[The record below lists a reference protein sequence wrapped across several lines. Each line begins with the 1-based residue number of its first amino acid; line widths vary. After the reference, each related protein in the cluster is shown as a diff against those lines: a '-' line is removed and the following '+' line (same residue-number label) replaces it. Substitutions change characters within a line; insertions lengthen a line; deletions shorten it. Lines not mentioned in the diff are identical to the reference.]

1 MVSHSFTADRSK
13 TDEQDEYVGIPRD
26 HPESYHTFMFKN
38 FFSLVDV
45 DPKNTHILN
54 GNAEDLY
61 KECEDYEDAIKS
73 VGGIDLFL
81 GGIGAGEAI

>member
-1 MVSHSFTADRSK
+1 
-13 TDEQDEYVGIPRD
+13 
-26 HPESYHTFMFKN
+26 MFKN

-81 GGIGAGEAI
+81 GGIGAGESI

>member
-1 MVSHSFTADRSK
+1 
-13 TDEQDEYVGIPRD
+13 
-26 HPESYHTFMFKN
+26 MFKN

-81 GGIGAGEAI
+81 GGIGAGASSLFICTHSHVG